1 MGLSAVTQTGGRWHA
16 HGVGS
21 RSIDDS
27 LEVVVADA
35 SEIPQVL
42 DMLNKAASWLTA
54 CAIRQ
59 WPASFTAA
67 MVEPGIRA
75 GETWLARQGGELVG
89 TVTLSW
95 SDPAWPEAV
104 DDAGY
109 VHRLAVPRRGTEQGQ
124 RLLGWAAQ
132 QVTDRSRSHLR
143 LDCVATNGELRGYYE
158 RLGFAYCGDT
168 ELFGT
173 PGQRL
178 STGTPTLV
186 SLFEVA
192 VSGPRPPT

>member
-1 MGLSAVTQTGGRWHA
+1 M
-16 HGVGS
+16 GS
-21 RSIDDS
+21 RPANDS

-35 SEIPQVL
+35 SQIPQVL
-42 DMLNKAASWLTA
+42 DILNGAASWLTA
-54 CAIRQ
+54 SAIRQ
-59 WPASFTAA
+59 WPASFTEA

-75 GETWLARQGGELVG
+75 GETWLASQGGKLVG

-95 SDPAWPEAV
+95 SDPAWPEAL

-109 VHRLAVPRRGTEQGQ
+109 VHRSAVLRRGTGLGQ
-124 RLLGWAAQ
+124 RLLGWAAD
-132 QVTDRSRSHLR
+132 QVTERGRSHLR
-143 LDCVATNGELRGYYE
+143 LDCVATNRKLRRYYE

-168 ELFGT
+168 ELFGA

-186 SLFEVA
+186 SLFELA
-192 VSGPRPPT
+192 VSGPRTPD